1 MPKKKDNRCDAIL
14 LNAITECDCD
24 AHRRCAQRQK
34 GKHPSEMKGSR
45 IKHALASICC
55 KKGVKTDQMTWN
67 ELLEDDKEYIVCSS
81 FCDRVKKEEN
91 DLEKKKEEE
100 ERKRK
105 REEEEAPQPRRSLQ
119 TQGLPPEQFYLLAD
133 VVEDDE
139 EEEEEEEE
147 QQQEKRNEA

>member
-1 MPKKKDNRCDAIL
+1 
-14 LNAITECDCD
+14 
-24 AHRRCAQRQK
+24 
-34 GKHPSEMKGSR
+34 MKGSC

-55 KKGVKTDQMTWN
+55 KKGVETDRMTWN

-81 FCDRVKKEEN
+81 FCDRVKKEEK

-105 REEEEAPQPRRSLQ
+105 REEEQAPQPRRSLR

-133 VVEDDE
+133 VVEDDK
-139 EEEEEEEE
+139 E
-147 QQQEKRNEA
+147 QQQQQDKESPTKKSGYRYLYMYIKHQTQPDRMIDHSML